1 MSYFDDASLVFIPSG
16 TKVSKA
22 YSVKP
27 IDGTGDLTFTRSNDT
42 ATRVAS
48 NGLIEKVRTNLALYS
63 EQFDNAYWAKSQA
76 TITANATTAPDGTL
90 TAEKFIE
97 GSGSV
102 APECSRTPI
111 APSNSIFTLSVFAK
125 ASERNFLIIN
135 NNDGTGSFRVW
146 FNLTTGVIGTTD
158 AGVTAFIENVGNGWF
173 RCGVARQIT
182 AFASATSAF
191 QIGSADGVDTYT
203 GDGTSG
209 IFIWG
214 AQMELSDFGPTD
226 YIATTSA
233 AVSVGPVANVPRLD
247 YLGSS
252 CPRLLLEPQRTNL
265 VTYSEQFNNAA
276 YDTSEDVTIAAN
288 VATSPA
294 GFLDADNVIPDATS
308 NFHRVKRTLSVT
320 AAPHTFSVYV
330 KPNGYNFFLIRT
342 SDLNNNNVGYDLI
355 NGTVTFTAS
364 GYTGFISEVGN
375 GWYRLGYVRTYDATT
390 VQIGFR
396 PQPTA
401 QANNAIATFT
411 GDGTSGALVWGA
423 QLEAGAYATSYIP
436 TLGSA
441 STRGSDAASKTGIS
455 SLIGQTQGTVFVEFE
470 ITTNDS
476 FSSGF
481 PALIDISD
489 ATINNRF
496 SLFLNDSSFSPARL
510 QLFVSNGGVTQV
522 SITASA
528 PISVGRH
535 KVAFGYALNNY
546 AIYMD
551 GALIGT
557 NTSGTVPAC
566 SKLAFTNFDGSIVA
580 ENKTNQAL
588 LFKTRLSNDSLAAL
602 TA

>member
-16 TKVSKA
+16 TKVSKV

-252 CPRLLLEPQRTNL
+252 CPRLLLEP
-265 VTYSEQFNNAA
+265 
-276 YDTSEDVTIAAN
+276 
-288 VATSPA
+288 
-294 GFLDADNVIPDATS
+294 
-308 NFHRVKRTLSVT
+308 T
-320 AAPHTFSVYV
+320 ALEYGCS
-330 KPNGYNFFLIRT
+330 YN
-342 SDLNNNNVGYDLI
+342 
-355 NGTVTFTAS
+355 
-364 GYTGFISEVGN
+364 
-375 GWYRLGYVRTYDATT
+375 
-390 VQIGFR
+390 
-396 PQPTA
+396 
-401 QANNAIATFT
+401 
-411 GDGTSGALVWGA
+411 
-423 QLEAGAYATSYIP
+423 
-436 TLGSA
+436 
-441 STRGSDAASKTGIS
+441 K
-455 SLIGQTQGTVFVEFE
+455 
-470 ITTNDS
+470 
-476 FSSGF
+476 
-481 PALIDISD
+481 
-489 ATINNRF
+489 
-496 SLFLNDSSFSPARL
+496 
-510 QLFVSNGGVTQV
+510 
-522 SITASA
+522 
-528 PISVGRH
+528 RH
-535 KVAFGYALNNY
+535 KCRFGKSNKLRQRMGSFR
-546 AIYMD
+546 IY
-551 GALIGT
+551 LHHR
-557 NTSGTVPAC
+557 SV
-566 SKLAFTNFDGSIVA
+566 S
-580 ENKTNQAL
+580 
-588 LFKTRLSNDSLAAL
+588 
-602 TA
+602 

>member
-423 QLEAGAYATSYIP
+423 QLEAGTYATSYIP
-436 TLGSA
+436 TLGA
-441 STRGSDAASKTGIS
+441 AVTRGADDASKTGIS
-455 SLIGQTQGTVFVEFE
+455 SLIGQTVGTIYAEVDSLTNADNSRAIAIQGGGSRLGILLSSTTVGYFVVTSAGL
-470 ITTNDS
+470 IISTS
-476 FSSGF
+476 FS
-481 PALIDISD
+481 
-489 ATINNRF
+489 
-496 SLFLNDSSFSPARL
+496 
-510 QLFVSNGGVTQV
+510 VT
-522 SITASA
+522 T
-528 PISVGRH
+528 PIK
-535 KVAFGYALNNY
+535 KVALAYQSGSTALFCNGVLVNSSIATY
-546 AIYMD
+546 TLD
-551 GALIGT
+551 GALAELYLGQLEFAVGT
-557 NTSGTVPAC
+557 GQNAQRN
-566 SKLAFTNFDGSIVA
+566 A
-580 ENKTNQAL
+580 QAL
-588 LFKTRLSNDSLAAL
+588 VFKTRLTNAQCIEL